1 MAGVEILNQIEVVE
15 TQIGIGLGWVFLIGV
30 AIFALI
36 FVISGFDELGAIAGA
51 IVGVCI
57 AIVMVLATAEGV
69 PTGEYQY
76 EVIVEDNVNLQEFYD
91 HYDIIEQ
98 RGKIFVVEERTTE

>member
-36 FVISGFDELGAIAGA
+36 FVISGFDELWAIAGA

-57 AIVMVLATAEGV
+57 AIVVVLATAEGV
-69 PTGEYQY
+69 PTGEYRY
-76 EVIVEDNVNLQEFYD
+76 EVIVEDTVNLQEFYD
-91 HYDIIEQ
+91 YYDIIER
-98 RGKIFVVEERTTE
+98 RGEIFVVEERVTE

>member
-36 FVISGFDELGAIAGA
+36 FVICGFDEVGAIGGA

-57 AIVMVLATAEGV
+57 AIVMVLATAEEV

-76 EVIVEDNVNLQEFYD
+76 EVIVEDTVNLQEFYD
-91 HYDIIEQ
+91 YYDVVGQ
-98 RGKIFVVEERTTE
+98 RGEIFVVKERTTE